1 MQRRKKPN
9 KNSELN
15 VPTVTS
21 VVIRY
26 DCQDRLSSFN
36 FSDFQNSIV
45 KLLPVTYEDF
55 IGKPTRQRFTNDEEN
70 DFWWEQETV
79 TSYK

>member
-1 MQRRKKPN
+1 M
-9 KNSELN
+9 
-15 VPTVTS
+15 
-21 VVIRY
+21 IRY

-55 IGKPTRQRFTNDEEN
+55 IGKPTRQTFTNDEEN
-70 DFWWEQETV
+70 DI
-79 TSYK
+79 

>member
-1 MQRRKKPN
+1 M
-9 KNSELN
+9 
-15 VPTVTS
+15 
-21 VVIRY
+21 IRY